1 MCYISAPEQNPLRI
15 NYRVY
20 FHHDNKTSPSAR
32 MWLMAQI
39 KRSIIMF
46 LWIFDHCIRAVTGS
60 QICWTV
66 FILSSRKLSSE
77 LICCGGLHG
86 SVRSFT
92 RGQKPRDEKRQKYN
106 SERGRRRRGYPDNQ
120 FTNYQISLQ
129 VRHSLLCIYIF
140 HCIVLNSVCKIVNTS
155 HLRLTCFFVR
165 GRCVCVCVWITWAVG
180 LCVCFY
186 MHTLTAVESLEARV
200 ISRFPFMPNT
210 AGTRMRSSVTS
221 WNTSQFCHE
230 STRSKTHH
238 RGWIT
243 LNTTRR
249 TTNRLYSE
257 GDISFEIQIS
267 FGWAI
272 FFLFPKFLLELISAQ
287 QNPGLL
293 YLCLPSAPVSTLHLS
308 LGKTRNDN

>member
-1 MCYISAPEQNPLRI
+1 MYYISAPEQNPLRI

-39 KRSIIMF
+39 KRSIITF

-66 FILSSRKLSSE
+66 FITAGNCPPSWSAAVVFT
-77 LICCGGLHG
+77 GLWGVSHEDRNP
-86 SVRSFT
+86 VM
-92 RGQKPRDEKRQKYN
+92 QKGKNIILREVIVVLV
-106 SERGRRRRGYPDNQ
+106 
-120 FTNYQISLQ
+120 TLTISLLTIKFNQ
-129 VRHSLLCIYIF
+129 V
-140 HCIVLNSVCKIVNTS
+140 VNTS
-155 HLRLTCFFVR
+155 HFRLTRFFVR
-165 GRCVCVCVWITWAVG
+165 GRCVCVCG
-180 LCVCFY
+180 LHELLACVCFY

-238 RGWIT
+238 RVWIT

-249 TTNRLYSE
+249 TANHLYS
-257 GDISFEIQIS
+257 
-267 FGWAI
+267 
-272 FFLFPKFLLELISAQ
+272 
-287 QNPGLL
+287 
-293 YLCLPSAPVSTLHLS
+293 
-308 LGKTRNDN
+308 

>member
-39 KRSIIMF
+39 KQSIIMF

-77 LICCGGLHG
+77 LICGGGLHG

-92 RGQKPRDEKRQKYN
+92 RGQKPRDAKRQKCN
-106 SERGRRRRGYPDNQ
+106 SERGRRRGGYPDNQ
-120 FTNYQISLQ
+120 FINYQISLQ

-140 HCIVLNSVCKIVNTS
+140 HCIVLNSVCKVVNTS
-155 HLRLTCFFVR
+155 HFRLTCFFVR
-165 GRCVCVCVWITWAVG
+165 GRCVRVCGLHELLACVCVFTCTHSQQWRVWRP
-180 LCVCFY
+180 
-186 MHTLTAVESLEARV
+186 ES
-200 ISRFPFMPNT
+200 FPGSPSCPT
-210 AGTRMRSSVTS
+210 PQGPGWGALWLPGTRPSSAMKAHGPKHTTEAESHSTPQDTQRIIFILKVTPALK
-221 WNTSQFCHE
+221 F
-230 STRSKTHH
+230 KLVLA
-238 RGWIT
+238 GV
-243 LNTTRR
+243 
-249 TTNRLYSE
+249 
-257 GDISFEIQIS
+257 F
-267 FGWAI
+267 